1 MGFKITFDN
10 ADSAINAMKF
20 FNLRQQ
26 TLISVLSGNF
36 KLARSQ
42 QKEFAKAALDD
53 FETYKKLPNKITYD
67 NLPFLPSLFVFFKT
81 LKYSI
86 FYAFSKKTPEEKEF
100 TQKAKE
106 YLKTLTPAEKKA
118 KTIKVSD
125 LMKENGIII

>member
-26 TLISVLSGNF
+26 TMQSVVSGNF

-53 FETYKKLPNKITYD
+53 FETYKKLPNIFFD
-67 NLPFLPSLFVFFKT
+67 NMPFWPSLFVFFKT
-81 LKYSI
+81 LKYRI
-86 FYAFSKKTPEEKEF
+86 YYAFSKKTPEEKEL
-100 TQKAKE
+100 TRKTKE